1 MAFQSKQQVLAKHL
15 LLEQEMLKYA
25 YNLLYETN
33 LDVDQVKHLFVEQFG
48 EESIDFLEE
57 ILDAQ

>member
-1 MAFQSKQQVLAKHL
+1 MAFQSKQQVLTKHL